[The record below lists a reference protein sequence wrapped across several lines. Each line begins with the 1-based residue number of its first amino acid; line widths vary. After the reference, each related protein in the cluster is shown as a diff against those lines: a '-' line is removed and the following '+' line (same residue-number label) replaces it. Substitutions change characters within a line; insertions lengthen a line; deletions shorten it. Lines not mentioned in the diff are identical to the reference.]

1 MKVEKPKSLAVTA
14 RRFPAAAVCILNFCS
29 DRRYVTS
36 VTSSDFRLWQTERQ
50 LSWEAQLL
58 RSVLIS
64 LSAGLA
70 GVAMFGGP
78 GFTIEATTPEQQ
90 NIAEG
95 HPTVTA
101 KQAGEQELEATLYVI
116 QNLVPPEVVQLENVQ
131 VEGDMKTIYVG
142 NANKHYL
149 LFCNIKADGCITPE
163 ENKNYLLFD
172 SNTRWEMP
180 GAKDFLTL
188 KFMQHWT
195 VTYNQGKNIGLIAE
209 DPSTPSTGLGI
220 GMFILDETGGGYEQG
235 TVSSDGPIIY
245 GTGMNDR
252 DRRAP
257 YQKVKRPR

>member
-1 MKVEKPKSLAVTA
+1 MLAVTA

-50 LSWEAQLL
+50 LGWEAQLL

-95 HPTVTA
+95 HQTIWSWNVTA

-149 LFCNIKADGCITPE
+149 LICNINADGCITPE

-180 GAKDFLTL
+180 RAKDFLTL
-188 KFMQHWT
+188 KYLQHWT

-220 GMFILDETGGGYEQG
+220 GMFILDETGGGYEQD

-245 GTGMNDR
+245 GTGMNDQ
-252 DRRAP
+252 DR
-257 YQKVKRPR
+257 QKAWKRSK